1 MSLKKSFLL
10 LSLFCLLAAFLLLGI
25 VIFIC
30 RGIMANYPSGGVEI
44 LPNGSVIPLPE
55 PTISQQRILTALN
68 IVQIMSCIVFPVGG
82 LLTSVVLFY
91 HFKLREPIGILQDG
105 IKLREPIGILQD
117 GITRI
122 QNNDLDF
129 SLPVSS
135 SDEMGQLCA
144 AFEGMRGELLKTNR
158 LLWQQAEERKRL
170 NAAFSHDL
178 RNPITVLKGTVKLLR
193 QGVQDEQAI
202 SRLEGYTLRIEQ
214 YVEAMSSVQ
223 KLEQLSVHPKKIDLS
238 VLQNELQETTRLLAD
253 TKKISLT
260 CPLVGQVLLDHGI
273 FLTVAENL
281 IGNATRYAKSEL
293 SIKVVFEKDHLFLK
307 ISDDGP
313 GYPSSLIQN
322 GPRPFETA
330 SSNSAHF
337 GMGLYSS
344 RLLCEKH
351 GGKLIL
357 ENQSPAGAT
366 ATAVF
371 QLSFKP

>member
-1 MSLKKSFLL
+1 MKNMGLKKSFLL
-10 LSLFCLLAAFLLLGI
+10 LSLFCLIAAF
-25 VIFIC
+25 C
-30 RGIMANYPSGGVEI
+30 RGIMTGYPSGGVEI
-44 LPNGSVIPLPE
+44 LSDGSVIPLPE
-55 PTISQQRILTALN
+55 PTAAQQRVLTILN
-68 IVQIMSCIVFPVGG
+68 IIQMACCIIFPVGG
-82 LLTSVVLFY
+82 LLTSVALFY
-91 HFKLREPIGILQDG
+91 HIKLKQPIGIL
-105 IKLREPIGILQD
+105 RD

-135 SDEMGQLCA
+135 NDEMGQLCA
-144 AFEGMRGELLKTNR
+144 AFEVMRRELLKTNR

-193 QGVQDEQAI
+193 QGVQDDQAI
-202 SRLEGYTLRIEQ
+202 NRLEGYTLRIEQ

-223 KLEQLSVHPKKIDLS
+223 KLEQLSVHPQKIDLS
-238 VLQNELQETTRLLAD
+238 VLQNELQETTRLLAN
-253 TKKISLT
+253 TKKIALS
-260 CPLVGQVLLDHGI
+260 CPLVGEVLLDHGI

-281 IGNATRYAKSEL
+281 IGNAARFAKSKL
-293 SIKVVFEKDHLFLK
+293 SIEVVLEKDYW
-307 ISDDGP
+307 P
-313 GYPSSLIQN
+313 GYPPTLIQN

-330 SSNSAHF
+330 SSNSSHF

-344 RLLCEKH
+344 QLLCEKH

-357 ENQSPAGAT
+357 KNQSLAGAM
-366 ATAVF
+366 AIAVF

>member
-91 HFKLREPIGILQDG
+91 HF
-105 IKLREPIGILQD
+105 KLREPIGILQD

-223 KLEQLSVHPKKIDLS
+223 KLEQLSVHPQKID
-238 VLQNELQETTRLLAD
+238 
-253 TKKISLT
+253 
-260 CPLVGQVLLDHGI
+260 
-273 FLTVAENL
+273 F
-281 IGNATRYAKSEL
+281 
-293 SIKVVFEKDHLFLK
+293 
-307 ISDDGP
+307 
-313 GYPSSLIQN
+313 
-322 GPRPFETA
+322 
-330 SSNSAHF
+330 
-337 GMGLYSS
+337 
-344 RLLCEKH
+344 
-351 GGKLIL
+351 
-357 ENQSPAGAT
+357 
-366 ATAVF
+366 
-371 QLSFKP
+371 

>member
-91 HFKLREPIGILQDG
+91 H

-223 KLEQLSVHPKKIDLS
+223 KLEQLSVHPQKIDLS

>member
-82 LLTSVVLFY
+82 LLTSVVL
-91 HFKLREPIGILQDG
+91 
-105 IKLREPIGILQD
+105 KLREPIGILQD

-281 IGNATRYAKSEL
+281 IGNAARYAKSEL
-293 SIKVVFEKDHLFLK
+293 SIKVVLEKDHLLLK

-313 GYPSSLIQN
+313 GYSSALIQN

>member
-91 HFKLREPIGILQDG
+91 HF
-105 IKLREPIGILQD
+105 KLREPIGILQD

-281 IGNATRYAKSEL
+281 IGNAARFAKSKL
-293 SIKVVFEKDHLFLK
+293 SIEVVLEKDYLLLK

-313 GYPSSLIQN
+313 GYPPTLIQN

-330 SSNSAHF
+330 SSNSSHF

-344 RLLCEKH
+344 QLLCEKH

-357 ENQSPAGAT
+357 KNQSLAGAM
-366 ATAVF
+366 AIAVF

>member
-1 MSLKKSFLL
+1 MERLKNMGLKKSFLL
-10 LSLFCLLAAFLLLGI
+10 LSLFCLIAAFLLLGI
-25 VIFIC
+25 AILIC
-30 RGIMANYPSGGVEI
+30 RGIMTGYPSGGVEI
-44 LPNGSVIPLPE
+44 LSDGSVIPLPE
-55 PTISQQRILTALN
+55 PTAAQQRVLTILN
-68 IVQIMSCIVFPVGG
+68 IIQMACCIIFPVGG
-82 LLTSVVLFY
+82 LLTSVALFY
-91 HFKLREPIGILQDG
+91 HIKLKQPIGIL
-105 IKLREPIGILQD
+105 RD

-135 SDEMGQLCA
+135 NDEMGQLCA
-144 AFEGMRGELLKTNR
+144 AFEVMRRELLKTNR

-193 QGVQDEQAI
+193 QGVQDDQAI
-202 SRLEGYTLRIEQ
+202 NRLEGYTLRIEQ

-223 KLEQLSVHPKKIDLS
+223 KLEQLSVHPQKIDLS
-238 VLQNELQETTRLLAD
+238 VLQNELQETTRLLAN
-253 TKKISLT
+253 TKKIALS
-260 CPLVGQVLLDHGI
+260 CPLVGEVLLDHGI

-281 IGNATRYAKSEL
+281 IGNAARFAKSKL
-293 SIKVVFEKDHLFLK
+293 SIEVVLDKDYLLLK

-313 GYPSSLIQN
+313 GYPSALIQN

-330 SSNSAHF
+330 SSNSSHF

-344 RLLCEKH
+344 QLLCEKH

-366 ATAVF
+366 AIAVF

>member
-91 HFKLREPIGILQDG
+91 HF
-105 IKLREPIGILQD
+105 KLREPIGILQD

-281 IGNATRYAKSEL
+281 IGNAARFAKSKL
-293 SIKVVFEKDHLFLK
+293 SIEVVLEKDYLLLK

-313 GYPSSLIQN
+313 GYSSALIQN

>member
-1 MSLKKSFLL
+1 MGVWVSVERLKNMGLKKSFLL
-10 LSLFCLLAAFLLLGI
+10 LSLFCLIAAFLLLGI
-25 VIFIC
+25 AILIC
-30 RGIMANYPSGGVEI
+30 RGIMTGYPSGGVEI
-44 LPNGSVIPLPE
+44 LSDGSVIPLPE
-55 PTISQQRILTALN
+55 PTAAQQRVLTILN
-68 IVQIMSCIVFPVGG
+68 IIQMACCIIFPVGG
-82 LLTSVVLFY
+82 LLTSVALFY
-91 HFKLREPIGILQDG
+91 HIKLKQPIGIL
-105 IKLREPIGILQD
+105 RD

-135 SDEMGQLCA
+135 NDEMGQLCA
-144 AFEGMRGELLKTNR
+144 AFEVMRRELLKTNR

-193 QGVQDEQAI
+193 QGVQDDQAI
-202 SRLEGYTLRIEQ
+202 NRLEGYTLRIEQ

-223 KLEQLSVHPKKIDLS
+223 KLEQLSVHPQKIDLS
-238 VLQNELQETTRLLAD
+238 VLQNELQETTRLLAN
-253 TKKISLT
+253 TKKIALS
-260 CPLVGQVLLDHGI
+260 CPLVGEVLLDHGI

-281 IGNATRYAKSEL
+281 IGNAARFAKSKL
-293 SIKVVFEKDHLFLK
+293 SIEVVLEKDYLLLK

-313 GYPSSLIQN
+313 GYPPTLIQN

-330 SSNSAHF
+330 SSNSSHF

-344 RLLCEKH
+344 QLLCEKH

-357 ENQSPAGAT
+357 KNQSLAGAM
-366 ATAVF
+366 AIAVF

>member
-1 MSLKKSFLL
+1 MKNMGLKKSFLL
-10 LSLFCLLAAFLLLGI
+10 LSLFCLIAAFLLLGI
-25 VIFIC
+25 AILIC
-30 RGIMANYPSGGVEI
+30 RGIMTGYPSGGVEI
-44 LPNGSVIPLPE
+44 LSDGSVIPLPE
-55 PTISQQRILTALN
+55 PTAAQQRVLTILN
-68 IVQIMSCIVFPVGG
+68 IIQMACCIIFPVGG
-82 LLTSVVLFY
+82 LLTSVALFY
-91 HFKLREPIGILQDG
+91 HIKLKQPIGIL
-105 IKLREPIGILQD
+105 RD

-135 SDEMGQLCA
+135 NDEMGQLCA
-144 AFEGMRGELLKTNR
+144 AFEVMRRELLKTNR

-178 RNPITVLKGTVKLLR
+178 RNPISVLKGTVKLLR
-193 QGVQDEQAI
+193 QGVQDDQAI
-202 SRLEGYTLRIEQ
+202 NRLEGYTLRIEQ

-223 KLEQLSVHPKKIDLS
+223 KLEQLSVHPQKIDLS
-238 VLQNELQETTRLLAD
+238 VLQNELQETTRLLAN
-253 TKKISLT
+253 TKKIALS
-260 CPLVGQVLLDHGI
+260 CPSAGEVILDHGI

-281 IGNATRYAKSEL
+281 IGNAARFAKSKL
-293 SIKVVFEKDHLFLK
+293 SIEVVLEKDYLLLK

-313 GYPSSLIQN
+313 GYPPTLIQN

-330 SSNSAHF
+330 SSNSSHF

-344 RLLCEKH
+344 QLLCEKH

-357 ENQSPAGAT
+357 KNQSLAGAM
-366 ATAVF
+366 AIAVF

>member
-1 MSLKKSFLL
+1 MKNMGLKKSFLL
-10 LSLFCLLAAFLLLGI
+10 LSLFCLIAAFLLLGI
-25 VIFIC
+25 AILIC
-30 RGIMANYPSGGVEI
+30 RGIMTGYPSGGVEI
-44 LPNGSVIPLPE
+44 LSDGSVIPLPE
-55 PTISQQRILTALN
+55 PTASQQRVLTVLN
-68 IVQIMSCIVFPVGG
+68 IVQIVCCIIFPVGG

-91 HFKLREPIGILQDG
+91 H

-223 KLEQLSVHPKKIDLS
+223 KLEQLSVHPQKIDLS

>member
-91 HFKLREPIGILQDG
+91 HF
-105 IKLREPIGILQD
+105 KLREPIGILQD

-223 KLEQLSVHPKKIDLS
+223 KLEQLSVHPQKIDLS
-238 VLQNELQETTRLLAD
+238 VLQNELQETTRLLAN
-253 TKKISLT
+253 TKKIALS
-260 CPLVGQVLLDHGI
+260 CPLVGEVLLDHGI

-281 IGNATRYAKSEL
+281 IGNAARFAKSKL
-293 SIKVVFEKDHLFLK
+293 SIEVVLEKDYLLLK

-313 GYPSSLIQN
+313 GYPPTLIQN
-322 GPRPFETA
+322 GQRPFETA
-330 SSNSAHF
+330 SSNSSYF

-344 RLLCEKH
+344 QLLCEKH

-357 ENQSPAGAT
+357 KNQSLAGAM
-366 ATAVF
+366 AIAVF

>member
-1 MSLKKSFLL
+1 MKNMGLKKSFLL
-10 LSLFCLLAAFLLLGI
+10 LSLFCLIAAFLLLGI
-25 VIFIC
+25 AILIC
-30 RGIMANYPSGGVEI
+30 RGIMAGYPSGGVEI
-44 LPNGSVIPLPE
+44 LSDGSVIPLPE
-55 PTISQQRILTALN
+55 PTAAQQSVLTILN
-68 IVQIMSCIVFPVGG
+68 IIQMACCIIFPVGG
-82 LLTSVVLFY
+82 LLTSVALFY
-91 HFKLREPIGILQDG
+91 HIKLKQPIGIL
-105 IKLREPIGILQD
+105 RD

-135 SDEMGQLCA
+135 NDEMGQLCA
-144 AFEGMRGELLKTNR
+144 AFEVMRRELLKTNR

-193 QGVQDEQAI
+193 QGVQDDQAI
-202 SRLEGYTLRIEQ
+202 NRLEGYTLRIEQ

-223 KLEQLSVHPKKIDLS
+223 KLEQLFVHPQKIDLS
-238 VLQNELQETTRLLAD
+238 VLQNELQETTRLLAN
-253 TKKISLT
+253 TKKIALS
-260 CPLVGQVLLDHGI
+260 CPLVGEVLLDHGI

-281 IGNATRYAKSEL
+281 IGNAARFAKSKL
-293 SIKVVFEKDHLFLK
+293 SIEVVLEKDYLLLK
-307 ISDDGP
+307 ILDDGP
-313 GYPSSLIQN
+313 GYPPALIQN

-330 SSNSAHF
+330 SSNSSHF

-344 RLLCEKH
+344 QLLCEKH

-357 ENQSPAGAT
+357 KNQSLAGAM
-366 ATAVF
+366 AIAVF